1 MTEPLLTPEQVA
13 ERLQIPV
20 ARVRQMC
27 RSHELPAIKLGESR
41 RSIWRIDPADLDR
54 WITERKAA

>member
-27 RSHELPAIKLGESR
+27 RSHELPSFKLTNVR
-41 RSIWRIDPADLDR
+41 QAPWRIDPDDLDR

>member
-13 ERLQIPV
+13 DRLQIPV

-41 RSIWRIDPADLDR
+41 RSIWRIDPDEIKR
-54 WITERKAA
+54 IEEKGKAA